1 MVINEV
7 ELTILDIIVCVIS
20 VTFKH
25 ILYIDD
31 YCISFYY
38 VFILDISLFS
48 KKNIN
53 IYIYKY

>member
-1 MVINEV
+1 MINEV
-7 ELTILDIIVCVIS
+7 ELTILDIILCVIS

-38 VFILDISLFS
+38 VFIFRYIFIFQ
-48 KKNIN
+48 KEYKY
-53 IYIYKY
+53 IYI